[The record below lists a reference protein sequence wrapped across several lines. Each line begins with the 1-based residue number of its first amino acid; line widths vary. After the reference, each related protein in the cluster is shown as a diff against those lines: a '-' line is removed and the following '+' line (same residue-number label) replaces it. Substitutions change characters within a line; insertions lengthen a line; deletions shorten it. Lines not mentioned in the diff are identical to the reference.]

1 MKNFWETRPFF
12 LLPKN
17 LLETG
22 SLAHDPVRCEAR
34 SLQALYMDK
43 WFPSTYEANEPNT
56 PRLTN

>member
-12 LLPKN
+12 LLSKN

-43 WFPSTYEANEPNT
+43 
-56 PRLTN
+56 